1 MEWKW
6 DEMSVLNTAQLW
18 NCGSWSCW
26 NHCLL
31 GEPIHIMHWFMNVR
45 VSWNIIYVYIYVC
58 VYVYRLLFCCMFLLC
73 FLCRKSRTALLRKN
87 QSEWIVRCN
96 LWLQG
101 RFSSINSVAWSHAA
115 KGLAEAHLIQAA
127 CHLQSGA
134 WPSKLG
140 TVGTVGT
147 HGAFLLDLT

>member
-1 MEWKW
+1 MK
-6 DEMSVLNTAQLW
+6 
-18 NCGSWSCW
+18 
-26 NHCLL
+26 LL
-31 GEPIHIMHWFMNVR
+31 KSLPTGRTDPHNALIHECQGFLEYHIR
-45 VSWNIIYVYIYVC
+45 VYIYIYVC
-58 VYVYRLLFCCMFLLC
+58 MYRLLFCCMFLLC

-140 TVGTVGT
+140 TVGT